1 MPAKELRRPLKP
13 EAPDLCH
20 EALTMAL
27 EILRERIG
35 RLPQSDKDDLF
46 ELVKTLSW
54 DDPEELESSVVTIA
68 RFWSSVR
75 PVFAEWSSRLIRT
88 STAGH

>member
-1 MPAKELRRPLKP
+1 MSTKQLRRPREP
-13 EAPDLCH
+13 EGAPDLCH

-46 ELVKTLSW
+46 ELVRTLSW
-54 DDPEELESSVVTIA
+54 DDPEELESSVQTMREILEQG
-68 RFWSSVR
+68 SVPCSPNGG
-75 PVFAEWSSRLIRT
+75 PV
-88 STAGH
+88 